1 MVKLIF
7 LCFLLFVV
15 VMDFSFRKVRNWV
28 VLTGL
33 FVGLLVPAFGFSGLI
48 SGLPSLGL
56 GVAAALLLML
66 PAYIKRWM
74 GAGDVKFFVV
84 LSVWLGFSPALMAS
98 FLGGSVL
105 ALAHS
110 LVYLVAVWLQRNNN
124 FSMAFSADYLNQSIN
139 QFISKNTKKKSI
151 PYAGYMAIAC
161 MTWLLLNHK
170 G

>member
-1 MVKLIF
+1 ML
-7 LCFLLFVV
+7 FLLVFLIATAVI
-15 VMDFSFRKVRNWV
+15 DFRCRKFRNWMF
-28 VLTGL
+28 LTGL
-33 FVGLLVPAFGFSGLI
+33 LGGLLLPIFGLI
-48 SGLPSLGL
+48 SLNRDMSSLVL
-56 GVAAALLLML
+56 GVAVALLLML
-66 PAYIKRWM
+66 PAYIKGWM

-124 FSMAFSADYLNQSIN
+124 FSMAFSAGYLNQSIN

>member
-1 MVKLIF
+1 MLKLFF
-7 LCFLLFVV
+7 LFFLITIA
-15 VMDFSFRKVRNWV
+15 VMDFTQRRVGNWV

-33 FVGLLVPAFGFSGLI
+33 FVGLLVPVFGFIGLI
-48 SGLPSLGL
+48 SGLHSLGL
-56 GVAAALLLML
+56 GVTVALLLML
-66 PAYIKRWM
+66 PAYIKGWM

-110 LVYLVAVWLQRNNN
+110 LVYLLAVWLQRNNN
-124 FSMAFSADYLNQSIN
+124 FSMAFPAGYLNQSIN
-139 QFISKNTKKKSI
+139 KLIAKNTKKKFI

-161 MTWLLLNHK
+161 MIWLLLNHK
-170 G
+170 V